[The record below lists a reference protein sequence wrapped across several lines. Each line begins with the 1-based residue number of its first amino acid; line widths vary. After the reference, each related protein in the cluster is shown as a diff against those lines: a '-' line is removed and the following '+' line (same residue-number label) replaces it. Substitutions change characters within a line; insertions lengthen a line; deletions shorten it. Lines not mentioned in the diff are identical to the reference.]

1 MENNNNFSLKDVIF
15 NLLFIILFVFILL
28 WLFPS
33 KSFLNKNGLY
43 NSDKTQTNQVFNHNI
58 ATMKEAAI
66 SYFTTSRLPKK
77 VGDTVK
83 MSLSQ
88 MIDKK
93 LLLSLI
99 DSKGNVCEESLSYI
113 EITKEDDEYILKVSL
128 SCSDNEDYILVHLG
142 CYDYCDGDVCERRE
156 PEQILYKYQY
166 KLEIPCKLTDW
177 SNWSDWS
184 YNYIAANA
192 NRRVET
198 KVETETINSSVRKYC
213 PAGYLYSAYTNKCY
227 KSSNSTEIK
236 DAIKNVSYECEAGYV
251 LDKTDNKCKKEVT
264 TTTSIAA
271 RENPVSYNC
280 NNYPGY
286 TLEGDKCVKTI
297 STNFTD
303 KKEVTINY
311 DYKCS
316 KGELTSDKTKCSY
329 TEKVPAT
336 INATCNKY
344 QSCTTSREFNA
355 STGKFEDKRTCVTK
369 CNYSCPGGFDYNKSK
384 RTCTGEITET
394 KTIVSE
400 KFISS
405 YSCPTGYEKNGNYC
419 TKTTTNITTDK
430 KEATKNPTTYYCE
443 NSGHTLNGALCK
455 YEVKNV
461 LVKEAKVIESYS
473 CKKDYTLNKTK
484 CEKIVSTTDT
494 KDVISETV
502 CPSGYNLNND
512 KCTKNIIKYRY
523 SERSC
528 VGGSIDYKWSDSE
541 NDEALLKQGYVLT
554 GVKEQRNSK

>member
-1 MENNNNFSLKDVIF
+1 
-15 NLLFIILFVFILL
+15 
-28 WLFPS
+28 
-33 KSFLNKNGLY
+33 
-43 NSDKTQTNQVFNHNI
+43 
-58 ATMKEAAI
+58 MK
-66 SYFTTSRLPKK
+66 
-77 VGDTVK
+77 
-83 MSLSQ
+83 
-88 MIDKK
+88 KK
-93 LLLSLI
+93 LLNIINSYKVIIIVLILLCVFLLIYLNKITSANKIYLFEGSSDYVEVKSGVVSLNYNI
-99 DSKGNVCEESLSYI
+99 NLFQGSNIEFKEKDKTVVSYDI
-113 EITKEDDEYILKVSL
+113 GYYVLVNDEYLPLATKAGEDDEGLSLKEL
-128 SCSDNEDYILVHLG
+128 ITGTDNYKII
-142 CYDYCDGDVCERRE
+142 E
-156 PEQILYKYQY
+156 PANGNYFFTKDKINNLDSNLFFIIKA
-166 KLEIPCKLTDW
+166 TD
-177 SNWSDWS
+177 
-184 YNYIAANA
+184 
-192 NRRVET
+192 
-198 KVETETINSSVRKYC
+198 
-213 PAGYLYSAYTNKCY
+213 NK
-227 KSSNSTEIK
+227 NNEIK

-473 CKKDYTLNKTK
+473 CEKDYTLNKTK